1 MTIAG
6 RQLFSLMCVQGRERR
21 QKKMAGRQ
29 RRGVA
34 EDVQVQSERDR
45 KVHRQKTGRKWNE
58 TRREKIKRKKGIS
71 ELDS

>member
-1 MTIAG
+1 
-6 RQLFSLMCVQGRERR
+6 
-21 QKKMAGRQ
+21 MAGRQ